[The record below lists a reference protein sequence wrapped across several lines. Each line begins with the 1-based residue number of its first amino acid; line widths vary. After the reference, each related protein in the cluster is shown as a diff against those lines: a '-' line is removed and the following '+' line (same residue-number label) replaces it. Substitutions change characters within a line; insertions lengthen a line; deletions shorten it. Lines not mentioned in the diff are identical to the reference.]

1 MSYYFPNFGHCKGEN
16 GVVVKKLTEAWILV
30 TDIISDSSLGFSV
43 Y

>member
-30 TDIISDSSLGFSV
+30 TDSSLGFSV